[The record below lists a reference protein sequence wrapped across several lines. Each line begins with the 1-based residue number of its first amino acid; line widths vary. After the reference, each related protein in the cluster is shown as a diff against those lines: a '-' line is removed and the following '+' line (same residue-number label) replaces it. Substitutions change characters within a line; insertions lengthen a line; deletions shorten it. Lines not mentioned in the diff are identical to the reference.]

1 MSDQE
6 NKPNKPQKTNNP
18 GSAHKTYRWSIED
31 IVVTIVLFFGF
42 GGAVLLS
49 LVTNA
54 QSAIIAVLLAS
65 AMSALVHRFL
75 GGLAGSEFVFG
86 AIKLAGTMGTLMG
99 VFFVLNHYLETQS
112 GAGHKQEL
120 RGAWRWR
127 YQKDGWVADAVLAE
141 TKDRGKYDVT
151 GVVRKGDGGPVLF
164 EITKGSTAS
173 LTTPQGNLD
182 ISWNVID
189 HVRNR
194 QVIWKTPEP
203 LVPGLCFSGKFYVQ
217 PQNPSAVLEPEPWGL
232 FLHRP

>member
-1 MSDQE
+1 MPEQDSKQ
-6 NKPNKPQKTNNP
+6 NKPQKSSIT
-18 GSAHKTYRWSIED
+18 GAVHKTYRWSIED

-49 LVTNA
+49 LVTHA

-75 GGLAGSEFVFG
+75 GGLTGSEFVFG

-151 GVVRKGDGGPVLF
+151 GVVRKGDGGQVLF
-164 EITKGSTAS
+164 EITKGSTAV

-194 QVIWKTPEP
+194 QVVWKTPEP

-217 PQNPSAVLEPEPWGL
+217 PQSTPGVLEPEPWGL